1 MRESVLQRLCCAVCR
16 GSLQSRSYQLTT
28 KGEIEEGV
36 AWCTAC
42 RNWYPIE
49 GGLLEL
55 LPPKLAYVEDRR
67 RFWETHQHDL
77 RTLALEA
84 HGSDFGADAFE
95 AQRKQQEHFD
105 WYASNDTQ
113 TYSAY
118 QHMPFWEAVDA
129 KTISHWRAQVR
140 PGDWLMEVGCAQGRS
155 TFQFMDLPVNVVGF
169 DISKALIR
177 QAIAEYRAKDYRA
190 EATFFVGDGSL
201 LPFKA
206 QSMDCVLI
214 YGVLHHLPNPA
225 ETCRQLAEVLKPGGK
240 YFGSENNQ
248 TVFRSIFD
256 WCMKLTPLWH
266 EEAGAQPLIS
276 AAELRQWF
284 ANTPV
289 QVETQTHVFVLPH
302 LVNLFGHRWG
312 ARLLNLTD
320 WIGQRIPLLR
330 NNGGLIVIR
339 GQHAGQ
345 GTSMPVNS
353 PPFAKSA

>member
-16 GSLQSRSYQLTT
+16 GSLQSQAYQLTT
-28 KGEIEEGV
+28 KGEIERGV
-36 AWCTAC
+36 AWCTDC
-42 RNWYPIE
+42 RSWYPIE

-55 LPPKLAYVEDRR
+55 LPPKLAYAEDRK
-67 RFWETHQHDL
+67 RFWETHQREL
-77 RTLALEA
+77 RGLGLDAQL
-84 HGSDFGADAFE
+84 GAVGPDTVE

-118 QHMPFWEAVDA
+118 QQMPFWEAVDA
-129 KTISHWRAQVR
+129 KTIAPWRSQTQ
-140 PGDWLMEVGCAQGRS
+140 PGQWLMEVGCAQGRS
-155 TFQFMDLPVNVVGF
+155 TFQFMDLPLHIVGF

-177 QAIAEYRAKDYRA
+177 QAIARYRAKDYCA
-190 EATFFVGDGSL
+190 EATFFVGDGSC

-206 QSMDCVLI
+206 QTIDCVLI
-214 YGVLHHLPNPA
+214 YGVLHHLPDPS
-225 ETCRQLAEVLKPGGK
+225 ETCRQLAEVLKPGGM

-256 WCMKLTPLWH
+256 LCMKLTPLWH

-276 AAELRQWF
+276 AGQLRQWF
-284 ANTPV
+284 AGTGVN
-289 QVETQTHVFVLPH
+289 VETETHVFVLPH
-302 LVNLFGHRWG
+302 LVNLFGKRWG

-330 NNGGLIVIR
+330 HNGGLIVIR
-339 GQHAGQ
+339 GQQDGQ
-345 GTSMPVNS
+345 AMVKTNQPV
-353 PPFAKSA
+353 PLARSA

>member
-16 GSLQSRSYQLTT
+16 GPLQSQSYELTI
-28 KGEIEEGV
+28 KGEIERGV

-42 RNWYPIE
+42 RNWFPIE

-55 LPPKLAYVEDRR
+55 LPPKLAYVDDRK
-67 RFWETHQHDL
+67 RFWQTHARDL
-77 RTLALEA
+77 RALNLEA
-84 HGSDFGADAFE
+84 QGGAIGLDVVD

-105 WYASNDTQ
+105 WYANNDTQ

-129 KTISHWRAQVR
+129 KTFDQWRTQVQ
-140 PGDWLMEVGCAQGRS
+140 PGQWLMEVGCAQGRS
-155 TFQFMDLPVNVVGF
+155 TFQFMDMPVHIVGF

-177 QAIAEYRAKDYRA
+177 QAITQYRAKDYRA
-190 EATFFVGDGSL
+190 EATFFVGDGSC

-206 QSMDCVLI
+206 QSFDCVLI
-214 YGVLHHLPNPA
+214 YGVLHHLPDPSA
-225 ETCRQLAEVLKPGGK
+225 TCRQLAEILKPGGS

-256 WCMKLTPLWH
+256 LCMKLTPLWH

-276 AAELRQWF
+276 ASELRQWF
-284 ANTPV
+284 ADTPV
-289 QVETQTHVFVLPH
+289 RVETETHVFVLPH

-312 ARLLNLTD
+312 ARLLNFTD
-320 WIGQRIPLLR
+320 WMGQRIPFLR

-339 GQHAGQ
+339 GKHAGHT
-345 GTSMPVNS
+345 GAESGS
-353 PPFAKSA
+353 PTALARSA